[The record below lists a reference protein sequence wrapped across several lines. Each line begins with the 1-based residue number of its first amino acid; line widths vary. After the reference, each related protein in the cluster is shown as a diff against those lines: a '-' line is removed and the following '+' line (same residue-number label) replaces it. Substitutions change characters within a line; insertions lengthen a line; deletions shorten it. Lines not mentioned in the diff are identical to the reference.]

1 MKKFLLLCSL
11 FVLFCVPRY
20 AKADITNVHVSGSS
34 KMKVGEEQ
42 ELIVKIDI
50 PGVDKSQSF
59 GLAAIVFKLNYDS
72 EIFTVKKVEAKDFTT
87 QIIQD
92 EDSYYVLSQVKSTM
106 SPENMCVGGLFCGNY
121 EAKIKIVAHKPATV
135 MFKIS
140 EIEASFTDPFTYE
153 TEDDILV
160 KQYSSNNIVMGI
172 KIHVTENKTS
182 EIPSNA
188 VSVIQSSNA
197 LLKSLTV
204 ENYDIKFDTYLL
216 EYTLEVDETINSF
229 SIKAETEDRKAN
241 YKIIGAEDLKANG
254 NKVLIEVTAEN
265 GNKKTYIINVKRKEN
280 KIKKEEP
287 IERVEEQKKEEAK
300 VNPRF
305 LLYLGILFGGIVF
318 LAIVGFI
325 VSKIR
330 NRKLN
335 KMLDEL

>member
-241 YKIIGAEDLKANG
+241 YKIIGAEDLKASG